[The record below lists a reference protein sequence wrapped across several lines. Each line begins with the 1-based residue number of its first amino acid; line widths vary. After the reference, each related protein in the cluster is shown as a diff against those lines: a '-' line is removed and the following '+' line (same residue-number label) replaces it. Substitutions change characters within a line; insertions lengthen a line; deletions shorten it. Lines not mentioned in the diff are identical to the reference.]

1 MDQKTTYGIRLPEIK
16 SDVIRKELEN
26 AYKQIKQYEYEIGKR
41 RKMDM
46 EGAYV
51 EQYLCRKIVSGNMR
65 KCSRR
70 RKCSVIS

>member
-51 EQYLCRKIVSGNMR
+51 EQ
-65 KCSRR
+65 
-70 RKCSVIS
+70 